1 MYSSLT
7 TSKVFCTIWPY
18 VWILIKSVVPGCIW
32 ILICLQASSSLDDKN
47 LWLNVETSSFKG
59 AGSYTKP
66 VFLILCCKSALEA
79 SRFLEI

>member
-1 MYSSLT
+1 
-7 TSKVFCTIWPY
+7 
-18 VWILIKSVVPGCIW
+18 
-32 ILICLQASSSLDDKN
+32 